1 MVALSL
7 LQECF
12 YPRAKLSLIEATFSA
27 DFLLALHSLD
37 LPGLPFLS
45 VYSVVLNIDKI
56 FEKHCLA
63 ATIFSMTV
71 LESKNFGFFLNRI
84 LKCLNNW
91 ITEEGYVAEIQ
102 KHNGFKS
109 ENDTSHSIELESF
122 RNLVQKWFTE
132 AEEAFISCISSSEYT
147 QAINAMVILD
157 KIEENFPAGFGL
169 IDATL
174 LLSELDERGDVKLM
188 AGSLSVKFEKKAIK
202 FGKKPS
208 LRNLPAGNADEEN
221 ESLKSE
227 SLNVSIAESKEPA
240 VFDPV
245 EEGQQEPEIGEILD
259 EGSDS
264 VARNS
269 REVDSILQKK
279 LIDKIKSITEKNDTS
294 KLTVDGREVQ
304 ESKIQSTWDNGT
316 GSNLIEVEI
325 STENVEE
332 VTPITIVTKKIE
344 EFNEEQPKNNSK
356 QESVTSDMN
365 GNYRKGDGVPDATE
379 TDVLHF
385 EIDTRARYAPPI
397 SAIAKEQHQKSAENP
412 ELDTNADPHLPI
424 MAPDVKANAEKVSNS
439 PKSPKRPEKI
449 EMANGVVRN
458 ETEIMPVINEKDSGE
473 NHGKETKKFQESLRP
488 DKKSFQDDGDNYRS
502 SRSRPGSRDRE
513 HGQISRK
520 EDERRS
526 SRSYDSKYQ
535 NERNNFEYSA
545 RGYQATSRE
554 YHSSRNIQDE
564 GKRYGDR
571 DTYRNREYDERKR
584 ETYTKDRDL
593 REKRSDSYKYDSRER
608 RHDKYDSHKRN
619 GSDDRNG
626 PPGKRQKN

>member
-1 MVALSL
+1 MIALSL

-56 FEKHCLA
+56 FEKHCLT

-91 ITEEGYVAEIQ
+91 TTEEGYLAEIQ
-102 KHNGFKS
+102 NHKGFKS
-109 ENDTSHSIELESF
+109 ESGTSHSIELESF

-169 IDATL
+169 IDATT
-174 LLSELDERGDVKLM
+174 LLSEIDERGDVKLM

-202 FGKKPS
+202 LGKKPF
-208 LRNLPAGNADEEN
+208 LRNLLTGNADEEN

-227 SLNVSIAESKEPA
+227 SLNVSIAESIKEPE
-240 VFDPV
+240 VLDPV

-259 EGSDS
+259 EVSDS
-264 VARNS
+264 VSRNS

-279 LIDKIKSITEKNDTS
+279 LIDKIKSINEKNDNP
-294 KLTVDGREVQ
+294 KLTGGGRVIL
-304 ESKIQSTWDNGT
+304 ESKNQSTWDDGI
-316 GSNLIEVEI
+316 GSNVIEVEI
-325 STENVEE
+325 STDNVKE
-332 VTPITIVTKKIE
+332 VNPITIGNRITEKIE
-344 EFNEEQPKNNSK
+344 KFNDAQPKNNSN
-356 QESVTSDMN
+356 QESVSSDMN
-365 GNYRKGDGVPDATE
+365 GNYRKGDGVLDGTK

-385 EIDTRARYAPPI
+385 EIDTRGRYVPP
-397 SAIAKEQHQKSAENP
+397 AIPASELRVSSAKEQHQKSTENP
-412 ELDTNADPHLPI
+412 ELLANADPHLPVT
-424 MAPDVKANAEKVSNS
+424 APDEKVSNS
-439 PKSPKRPEKI
+439 PKSPKRPDKV
-449 EMANGVVRN
+449 EMANGMGRN
-458 ETEIMPVINEKDSGE
+458 ETEFISVITEKDVGENNEK
-473 NHGKETKKFQESLRP
+473 KTKNYQESLRS
-488 DKKSFQDDGDNYRS
+488 DKKYFNDDGDNYRS
-502 SRSRPGSRDRE
+502 PRSRPGSRDRE
-513 HGQISRK
+513 HAQVSRK
-520 EDERRS
+520 EDERPS
-526 SRSYDSKYQ
+526 SRSYDSKHQ
-535 NERNNFEYSA
+535 NERTNFEYSA
-545 RGYQATSRE
+545 RDYKTTSRE
-554 YHSSRNIQDE
+554 YYSSRDIQDE
-564 GKRYGDR
+564 GKRNGDR
-571 DTYRNREYDERKR
+571 DTYRNREYDGKKR
-584 ETYTKDRDL
+584 HIETYTKDRDL
-593 REKRSDSYKYDSRER
+593 REKRR
-608 RHDKYDSHKRN
+608 RNDKYDSHKRN